1 MGLAVTG
8 CPWGRCGAQSPV
20 GQRRTRGGSR
30 RTNTTGRR
38 GRPADLRPAEPIRW
52 APMMS
57 RLGRRK
63 HVAVMSRLRRD
74 ARWLIPLNPPKNAA
88 APPSYFS
95 AVLTARPTVTPLVG
109 YFSAV
114 LTARPTV
121 TPLVGY
127 FSAVFTARPTVSA
140 IFRPFSPR
148 AQRCPPPGPGGDSAV
163 FLAKAQM
170 PPLAFPAPC
179 SVGAA
184 VPGVLPVR
192 PALTSAGAARP
203 AFASGHP
210 GRLPCCAAPG
220 RFVPPGRSRLA
231 GPCSGRSPARTLA
244 PNRRYPP
251 ASRPAQHDPP
261 AGGPARPAQHDP
273 PAGGPARPAQHD
285 PPAGGPARP
294 ARRRPSTTRPP
305 EAQHDPPSTTRP
317 PEAQHD
323 PPAGG
328 PARPAQHDPP
338 AGGPAR
344 PAQHDPPA
352 GGPARPARR
361 RPSTTRPDVRRRC
374 PARFCLRPPR
384 PPPMLRS
391 TRPVR
396 ASRPVASCWAL
407 LRPQPCPHPGPQSAV
422 PARLATRPARPAQH
436 DPPAGGPARPA
447 QHDPPA
453 GGPARPAQHDPPAGG
468 PARPAQHDPPSTTR
482 PPGSGPA
489 AG

>member
-1 MGLAVTG
+1 MGRSARLLLLGAIL
-8 CPWGRCGAQSPV
+8 GRCARRWRGLLTRPQRHAERRGLLPQVAGSVPRGLRGCAGRRLDRPIRAAPGPAQPDGPRCHRMPLGPVRGSEPV

-38 GRPADLRPAEPIRW
+38 GRPADLQPAEPIRW

-127 FSAVFTARPTVSA
+127 FSA
-140 IFRPFSPR
+140 FSPPV
-148 AQRCPPPGPGGDSAV
+148 QRCRLFFGRFDRAPNGALPRPGRRFGS

-203 AFASGHP
+203 PVCLRPPRH
-210 GRLPCCAAPG
+210 LPCCAAPG
-220 RFVPPGRSRLA
+220 RFVPPGRSRLCWA
-231 GPCSGRSPARTLA
+231 LLRPQPCPHPGPQSAVPAR
-244 PNRRYPP
+244 RRP
-251 ASRPAQHDPP
+251 STTR
-261 AGGPARPAQHDP
+261 
-273 PAGGPARPAQHD
+273 
-285 PPAGGPARP
+285 PARP

-305 EAQHDPPSTTRP
+305 EAQHDPPSTDPPSTTRP

-328 PARPAQHDPP
+328 PARPA
-338 AGGPAR
+338 R
-344 PAQHDPPA
+344 PEAQHDPPSTD
-352 GGPARPARR
+352 P
-361 RPSTTRPDVRRRC
+361 PST
-374 PARFCLRPPR
+374 
-384 PPPMLRS
+384 
-391 TRPVR
+391 
-396 ASRPVASCWAL
+396 
-407 LRPQPCPHPGPQSAV
+407 
-422 PARLATRPARPAQH
+422 
-436 DPPAGGPARPA
+436 
-447 QHDPPA
+447 
-453 GGPARPAQHDPPAGG
+453 
-468 PARPAQHDPPSTTR
+468 DPPSTTR